1 MVDLSSMKTSI
12 KRNSPTELTLSIDL
26 DQKELES
33 AKQVAVNN
41 LSKGVKIPGF
51 REGKAPA
58 KVAEKHLDPNS
69 LSQETLEVA
78 VNEFYAR
85 ALVSEQIRPVKSP
98 TVTIKAYVPYT
109 SLIFDA
115 EVEAIGKVEV
125 GRYSGLGIEKQ
136 SVKVLA
142 KDVNEVLERL
152 QNQLATREEVTRAA
166 KDKDEVIIDFKG
178 VDAKTGEPI
187 SGADGTDY
195 PLILGSD
202 TFIPGFETELIG
214 LKKDQHKDFGI
225 TFPKDYGV
233 AALRSRAVKFAVTIK
248 QVNLRKLPPL
258 DDSFAK
264 LIGPFKTFGE
274 LKNDIKKELTKTKE
288 EEANSK
294 QQNDIVEKIVNSS
307 KVDIPKALVDEEA
320 QRIESEQRQNAAYR
334 GQTWTEYL
342 EAQNLNEETFKQY
355 ADENAQIRIKTG
367 LVLGDIALKEKL
379 SVSKE
384 EVAKKVEELKQQYS
398 SDQQMQA
405 ELANPANQQDIQN
418 RMLVEKTV
426 EKLVELNS

>member
-1 MVDLSSMKTSI
+1 M
-12 KRNSPTELTLSIDL
+12 
-26 DQKELES
+26 
-33 AKQVAVNN
+33 
-41 LSKGVKIPGF
+41 
-51 REGKAPA
+51 
-58 KVAEKHLDPNS
+58 
-69 LSQETLEVA
+69 
-78 VNEFYAR
+78 
-85 ALVSEQIRPVKSP
+85 
-98 TVTIKAYVPYT
+98 
-109 SLIFDA
+109 
-115 EVEAIGKVEV
+115 
-125 GRYSGLGIEKQ
+125 
-136 SVKVLA
+136 
-142 KDVNEVLERL
+142 
-152 QNQLATREEVTRAA
+152 
-166 KDKDEVIIDFKG
+166 
-178 VDAKTGEPI
+178 
-187 SGADGTDY
+187 
-195 PLILGSD
+195 
-202 TFIPGFETELIG
+202 
-214 LKKDQHKDFGI
+214 
-225 TFPKDYGV
+225 
-233 AALRSRAVKFAVTIK
+233 
-248 QVNLRKLPPL
+248 PPL